1 MMVQTDAMGST
12 RGNVDVGAW
21 IFRVLV
27 VAGAAFMVYSWF
39 QPWWSA
45 DVAVVKGEF
54 DMVLRPWGIE
64 AVAQVRANADTAQFE
79 MPGFFAPFMWF
90 YLGVCMLALAAS
102 LFLTRRIS
110 IGPINLPVAVLLI
123 AFVGLSYMSVLGIA
137 YGLGTLRSEWA
148 GANFI
153 GKSTIL
159 HSGTGNKVKMVSD
172 IMIGYWLALG
182 AGGVLTFLALVRGL
196 FIRKP
201 KA

>member
-1 MMVQTDAMGST
+1 MATDTMSST
-12 RGNVDVGAW
+12 RGGVGAMAW
-21 IFRVLV
+21 IFRVLL
-27 VAGAAFMVYSWF
+27 VAAAAFMVYSWF

-79 MPGFFAPFMWF
+79 MPAFFAPFMWV
-90 YLGVCMLALAAS
+90 YLSLCMLALAAS
-102 LFLTRRIS
+102 LFLNRRIS
-110 IGPINLPVAVLLI
+110 IGPINVPVAVLLI
-123 AFVGLSYMSVLGIA
+123 GLVGLSYMSVLGIA

-153 GKSTIL
+153 GKSTIV
-159 HSGTGNKVKMVSD
+159 HAGTGNKVKMVSD

-182 AGGVLTFLALVRGL
+182 AGGVLTLLALVRGL